1 MSRFRRLLVA
11 ATLVSVAPG
20 RSARAQLLAAGV
32 GVGSGIGRHNGATAS
47 DSHAHGL
54 GWVQLGLP
62 LFPIAVRGDA
72 LVIGKGSG
80 GGPLALTVSA
90 VGQLP
95 LPIVTPYVTAG
106 WGRYG
111 LGGDVQTRG
120 WSAGVGVR
128 AKLPLLPGLFGEV
141 RRHQRLG
148 RDLVT
153 VGLVL

>member
-1 MSRFRRLLVA
+1 MLRLRPALVTVA
-11 ATLVSVAPG
+11 LALVVPG
-20 RSARAQLLAAGV
+20 AGAHAQLFAAGV
-32 GVGSGIGRHNGATAS
+32 GVGAGIGRRNATTAS

-62 LFPIAVRGDA
+62 LFPLAVRGDA

-80 GGPLALTVSA
+80 GGPLALTVNA
-90 VGQLP
+90 VGQFP
-95 LPIVTPYVTAG
+95 LPIITPYVTAG